1 MRDFTGVSGAS
12 GGLADLDTRWT
23 PEVANT
29 IVQELANIVT
39 NALGGNTALNPSDD
53 GQVLAALQTMIAAA
67 LATTSSRKRGV
78 YIGTLV
84 VTQTVYVPFPV
95 PFPDGT
101 QYALVLTAAN
111 TTGSAARDNWMT
123 WFAKS
128 EAGFYAQVAGTVTG
142 GDNTIDGFDWIA
154 EAI

>member
-1 MRDFTGVSGAS
+1 MRDFTGVSGAA

-78 YIGTLV
+78 MIGPFLV
-84 VTQTVYVPFPV
+84 TNIVWVGFAE
-95 PFPDGT
+95 PFPDTNYVVVYGDINAT
-101 QYALVLTAAN
+101 GAA
-111 TTGSAARDNWMT
+111 SRDNWMQT
-123 WFAKS
+123 YSKT
-128 EAGFYAQVAGTVTG
+128 EGGFYALVQGTVTG
-142 GDNTIDGFDWIA
+142 GDNTLDGFDWIA

>member
-12 GGLADLDTRWT
+12 GGSADLDTRWT
-23 PEVANT
+23 PEVANA
-29 IVQELANIVT
+29 IVQEIANVVT
-39 NALGGNTALNPSDD
+39 NPLGGNTPLDPGDN
-53 GQVLAALQTMIAAA
+53 GQLLASLQTMIAAA
-67 LATTSSRKRGV
+67 LATTSSRKRGS

-84 VTQTVYVPFPV
+84 VTATVYVPFDV

-101 QYALVLTAAN
+101 NYALALTAYN
-111 TTGSAARDNWMT
+111 GTGSAARDNWMT